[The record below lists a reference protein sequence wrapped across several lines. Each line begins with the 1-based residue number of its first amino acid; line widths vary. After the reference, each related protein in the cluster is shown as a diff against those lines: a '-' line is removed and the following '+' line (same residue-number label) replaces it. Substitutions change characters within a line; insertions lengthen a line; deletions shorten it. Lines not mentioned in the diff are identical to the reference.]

1 MEESIKTPTRTHS
14 VVCSLIKSQSQ
25 VIYDYYKNAC
35 SLIFTVH
42 TVRDRLRDQKISTAV
57 FKYDR
62 DNNWYPHHIEVV
74 PEYQRQGV
82 AQTMYDIVHSEISGD
97 LIPSGQQSTAAQR
110 FWQHRLTRP
119 YSLGKN
125 S

>member
-1 MEESIKTPTRTHS
+1 MVVSLEIRLKNHS
-14 VVCSLIKSQSQ
+14 GVCSLIKSQSQ

-62 DNNWYPHHIEVV
+62 ANKWYPHHIEVV

-82 AQTMYDIVHSEISGD
+82 AQTMYDIVQSEISGNLVASD
-97 LIPSGQQSTAAQR
+97 QQSPAAQL
-110 FWQHRLTRP
+110 FWQQRLTR
-119 YSLGKN
+119 SMGNN

>member
-1 MEESIKTPTRTHS
+1 MVGSLEIRLKNHS

-62 DNNWYPHHIEVV
+62 ANKWYPHHIEVV

-82 AQTMYDIVHSEISGD
+82 AQTMYDIVQSEISGNLVASD
-97 LIPSGQQSTAAQR
+97 QQSPAAQL
-110 FWQHRLTRP
+110 FWQQRLTR
-119 YSLGKN
+119 SMGNN

>member
-1 MEESIKTPTRTHS
+1 MVESAKTRLKNHS
-14 VVCSLIKSQSQ
+14 VVCSLIKSQSLL
-25 VIYDYYKNAC
+25 VYDYYKNAC

-62 DNNWYPHHIEVV
+62 ANNWYPHHIEVV
-74 PEYQRQGV
+74 SEYQRQGV
-82 AQTMYDIVHSEISGD
+82 AQTMYDIVQSEISGN
-97 LIPSGQQSTAAQR
+97 LVPSDQQSPAAQL
-110 FWQHRLTRP
+110 FWQQRLTR
-119 YSLGKN
+119 SIGNN